1 MEREGIIDK
10 YVVLVNRSKVEK
22 GFVVFCHIRLIQH
35 TKEFL
40 TKFESEVI
48 KLKEVLE
55 KSGMEL
61 ALFDVNV
68 RQNSQNGGNPTP
80 GRQPSSGPG
89 LSAVKG
95 DTEKTGPAARPAAT
109 GKQTGNQD
117 GLDVLV

>member
-1 MEREGIIDK
+1 MKNGALEASFNASEASTRE
-10 YVVLVNRSKVEK
+10 
-22 GFVVFCHIRLIQH
+22 LINDGMP
-35 TKEFL
+35 
-40 TKFESEVI
+40 

-61 ALFDVNV
+61 ALLDVNV

-80 GRQPSSGPG
+80 GRQPSSGQG

-95 DTEKTGPAARPAAT
+95 DTEKTGPAAKPAAT